1 MNTEIDTPLE
11 LSDEE
16 KEAALLEKQK
26 QQRKVPPLALTSFLF
41 SLMPILWSGMCCCS
55 ILPSIAISCSL
66 ISSALSTV
74 AIVLAVFSKKKNQRF
89 HPFAKTGMTL
99 GIIVLVIS
107 ILSSIFLFIYEVL
120 LGGYLGI
127 LNFVSDSLVAGLKT
141 FLF

>member
-89 HPFAKTGMTL
+89 LH
-99 GIIVLVIS
+99 V
-107 ILSSIFLFIYEVL
+107 
-120 LGGYLGI
+120 
-127 LNFVSDSLVAGLKT
+127 
-141 FLF
+141 